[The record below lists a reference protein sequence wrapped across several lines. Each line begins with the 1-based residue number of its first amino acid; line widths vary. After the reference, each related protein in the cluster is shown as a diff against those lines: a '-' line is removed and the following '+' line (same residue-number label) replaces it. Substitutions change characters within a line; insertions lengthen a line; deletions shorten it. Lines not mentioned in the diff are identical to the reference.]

1 MWFFGLIV
9 VLLIGAV
16 AVVASGRWGAMAP
29 AYDDRPDLTVPA
41 RQALTAADL
50 ETARFGVGLRG
61 YRMDEVD
68 TLLERVGREV
78 AERDRRIADLERA
91 VGPIIHGPE
100 GAGFTARADFQAAD
114 FDDTGYN
121 QPILVGGDFPAQ
133 EAEASKV
140 AEVAEPVVE
149 TTAEAP
155 AAPESAPAPETTPA
169 PAALPAP
176 EAAPAPEALPAPE
189 ASAAPREAAALEEA
203 SEVEEAEEVEADDW
217 FDEPVPAAPVDD
229 RPQGPVPLP
238 PMLQELVHTHT
249 EDEPEAAP
257 WFEAKEPPPDHTG
270 TFQAITPDTDLD
282 DLDADTSRDDTSRED
297 AARDDAARDDALG
310 GAGADDAEALDSDGQ
325 PRGRHSAAP
334 DVSSVQ
340 RPT

>member
-100 GAGFTARADFQAAD
+100 GAGFTARADFQTAD

-121 QPILVGGDFPAQ
+121 KPILVGGDFPTQ
-133 EAEASKV
+133 E
-140 AEVAEPVVE
+140 EP
-149 TTAEAP
+149 
-155 AAPESAPAPETTPA
+155 
-169 PAALPAP
+169 AL
-176 EAAPAPEALPAPE
+176 EAAPAPEPAPE
-189 ASAAPREAAALEEA
+189 TAPVLEPIAEAPAAEIPAKPKPEPEPEPETTEPEPTEPPADLPTTPAVAGTEATVAAQDHED
-203 SEVEEAEEVEADDW
+203 AEDVQSDDW
-217 FDEPVPAAPVDD
+217 FDEPAPAAPVDD
-229 RPQGPVPLP
+229 QPKAPVPLP
-238 PMLQELVHTHT
+238 PLLQELVHTHT
-249 EDEPEAAP
+249 EDEPEPAP

-270 TFQAITPDTDLD
+270 TFQAITPDTDPE
-282 DLDADTSRDDTSRED
+282 DLDRDDTDTDID
-297 AARDDAARDDALG
+297 AADADAV
-310 GAGADDAEALDSDGQ
+310 DSDGQ